1 MESGTEVA
9 VLEFERMF
17 LGDLPWTFTIEVMFR
32 TVAMYA
38 YTLALVRVLGKR
50 GMGQLAPVELVI
62 IIALGSAVGDP
73 MFYAD
78 VPLLHGFA
86 VITTIVVLHRGLAVA
101 MSRSDLI
108 DRTVESG
115 PVCVVQQGTVLVD
128 AIRRERLPVD
138 ELFAA
143 LREGGFENLGEVRVA
158 YLEGSGEISAFR
170 FADSERR
177 RFGLSLHPGSGGQDE
192 GEGPPYACC
201 HCGEVSSGTGS
212 TSCPRCER
220 VDPWVPAARVQP
232 SMGS

>member
-1 MESGTEVA
+1 MDGGSEVA

-17 LGDLPWTFTIEVMFR
+17 LGDLPWTFTLEVMFR
-32 TVAMYA
+32 TTAMYV

-78 VPLLHGFA
+78 VPLVHGFA

-115 PVCVVQQGTVLVD
+115 PVCVVQQGTVLIEAVQ
-128 AIRRERLPVD
+128 RERLPVD

-143 LREGGFENLGEVRVA
+143 LREEGFENLGEVRVA
-158 YLEGSGEISAFR
+158 YLEGSGQVSAFR
-170 FADSERR
+170 FTDSERR
-177 RFGLSLHPGSGGQDE
+177 RFGLSLHPGDGGQAE
-192 GEGPPYACC
+192 GDGPPFACC
-201 HCGEVSSGTGS
+201 RCGEVASSTGS

-232 SMGS
+232 SAG